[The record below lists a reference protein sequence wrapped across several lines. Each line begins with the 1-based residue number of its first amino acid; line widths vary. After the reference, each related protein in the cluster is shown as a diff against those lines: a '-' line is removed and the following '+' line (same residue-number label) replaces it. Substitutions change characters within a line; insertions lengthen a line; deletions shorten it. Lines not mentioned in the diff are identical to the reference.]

1 MCNQN
6 KIDSVERSD
15 FICASFENRVRQPR
29 IDEQNFSARRY
40 HLEGRLAVPSE
51 LRVHDLHE
59 TEKHWFGKGDEHGA
73 LRHPATDVSSFVINS
88 TFDIRHFTYVC
99 PLMDHEH
106 AHQHLSATDPR
117 MAALIARS
125 RRYEIKPSVAI
136 RPFDALAESI
146 AYQQL
151 SGKAAATIFGRVR
164 ALFPKRKWLD
174 PEQLL
179 ATPDDTLRGAGLSRA
194 KTAALKDLAAK
205 TIDGTVPSG
214 RALLRMSDDEII
226 ARLTQVRGIGRWTVE
241 MLLLFDLGRPD
252 VWPVD
257 DYGVRKG
264 FTKTFGRRKLPTP
277 KQLVKIGEKW
287 RPYRSVAAWYFW
299 RALDQPEKLQS

>member
-1 MCNQN
+1 
-6 KIDSVERSD
+6 
-15 FICASFENRVRQPR
+15 
-29 IDEQNFSARRY
+29 
-40 HLEGRLAVPSE
+40 
-51 LRVHDLHE
+51 
-59 TEKHWFGKGDEHGA
+59 
-73 LRHPATDVSSFVINS
+73 
-88 TFDIRHFTYVC
+88 
-99 PLMDHEH
+99 
-106 AHQHLSATDPR
+106 
-117 MAALIARS
+117 MAELIARS
-125 RRYEIKPSVAI
+125 RRYNITSAVSI

-164 ALFPKRKWLD
+164 ALYPKRKWLD

-179 ATPDDTLRGAGLSRA
+179 ATPDETLRAAGLSRA

-205 TIDGTVPSG
+205 TIDGTVPAG
-214 RALLRMSDDEII
+214 RALIRMSDDEIVT
-226 ARLTQVRGIGRWTVE
+226 RLTAVRGIGRWTVE

-264 FTKTFGRRKLPTP
+264 FAKTFGRRKLPTP
-277 KQLVKIGEKW
+277 KQLMKLGEKW

-299 RALDQPEKLQS
+299 RALDESNAKS

>member
-1 MCNQN
+1 
-6 KIDSVERSD
+6 
-15 FICASFENRVRQPR
+15 
-29 IDEQNFSARRY
+29 
-40 HLEGRLAVPSE
+40 
-51 LRVHDLHE
+51 
-59 TEKHWFGKGDEHGA
+59 
-73 LRHPATDVSSFVINS
+73 
-88 TFDIRHFTYVC
+88 
-99 PLMDHEH
+99 
-106 AHQHLSATDPR
+106 
-117 MAALIARS
+117 MADLIARS
-125 RRYEIKPSVAI
+125 RRYNITPAISI

-164 ALFPKRKWLD
+164 ALYPKSKWLD
-174 PEQLL
+174 PEKLL
-179 ATPDDTLRGAGLSRA
+179 ATPDETLRAAGLSRA

-214 RALLRMSDDEII
+214 RALIRMSDDEII
-226 ARLTQVRGIGRWTVE
+226 TRLTAVRGIGRWTVE

-264 FTKTFGRRKLPTP
+264 FAKTFGRRKLPTP
-277 KQLVKIGEKW
+277 KQLMKFGEKW

-299 RALDQPEKLQS
+299 RALDESNKLQG

>member
-1 MCNQN
+1 
-6 KIDSVERSD
+6 
-15 FICASFENRVRQPR
+15 
-29 IDEQNFSARRY
+29 
-40 HLEGRLAVPSE
+40 
-51 LRVHDLHE
+51 
-59 TEKHWFGKGDEHGA
+59 
-73 LRHPATDVSSFVINS
+73 
-88 TFDIRHFTYVC
+88 
-99 PLMDHEH
+99 
-106 AHQHLSATDPR
+106 
-117 MAALIARS
+117 MADLIARS
-125 RRYEIKPSVAI
+125 RRYNIAPAVSI

-164 ALFPKRKWLD
+164 GLYPKTKWLD
-174 PEQLL
+174 PAKIL
-179 ATPDDTLRGAGLSRA
+179 ATPDDALRSAGLSRA
-194 KTAALKDLAAK
+194 KTAAIKDLAAK

-214 RALLRMSDDEII
+214 HALLRMSDDEII

-264 FTKTFGRRKLPTP
+264 FAKTFGRRKLPTP
-277 KQLVKIGEKW
+277 KQLIKSGEKW

-299 RALDQPEKLQS
+299 RALEAPEKL

>member
-1 MCNQN
+1 M
-6 KIDSVERSD
+6 
-15 FICASFENRVRQPR
+15 A
-29 IDEQNFSARRY
+29 
-40 HLEGRLAVPSE
+40 E
-51 LRVHDLHE
+51 LI
-59 TEKHWFGKGDEHGA
+59 G
-73 LRHPATDVSSFVINS
+73 
-88 TFDIRHFTYVC
+88 
-99 PLMDHEH
+99 
-106 AHQHLSATDPR
+106 
-117 MAALIARS
+117 RS
-125 RRYEIKPSVAI
+125 RRYNITPAVLI

-164 ALFPKRKWLD
+164 ALYPKRKWLD

-179 ATPDDTLRGAGLSRA
+179 ATPDETLRAAGLSRA

-214 RALLRMSDDEII
+214 RALIRMTDDEII
-226 ARLTQVRGIGRWTVE
+226 TRLTTVRGIGRWTVE
-241 MLLLFDLGRPD
+241 MLLLFDLGRLD

-264 FTKTFGRRKLPTP
+264 FAKTFGRRKLPTP
-277 KQLVKIGEKW
+277 KQLMKFGEKW

-299 RALDQPEKLQS
+299 RALDAPKKTNRFDS

>member
-1 MCNQN
+1 
-6 KIDSVERSD
+6 
-15 FICASFENRVRQPR
+15 
-29 IDEQNFSARRY
+29 
-40 HLEGRLAVPSE
+40 
-51 LRVHDLHE
+51 
-59 TEKHWFGKGDEHGA
+59 
-73 LRHPATDVSSFVINS
+73 
-88 TFDIRHFTYVC
+88 
-99 PLMDHEH
+99 
-106 AHQHLSATDPR
+106 
-117 MAALIARS
+117 MADLIARS
-125 RRYEIKPSVAI
+125 RRYKIVPPVSV

-164 ALFPKRKWLD
+164 ALYPKRKWLD

-179 ATPDDTLRGAGLSRA
+179 ATPDETLRAAGLSRA

-214 RALLRMSDDEII
+214 RALIRMSDDEIV
-226 ARLTQVRGIGRWTVE
+226 ARLTTVRGIGRWTVE

-264 FTKTFGRRKLPTP
+264 FAKTFGRRKLPTP
-277 KQLVKIGEKW
+277 KQLMKFGEKW

-299 RALDQPEKLQS
+299 RALDQPEKLKIEKLIG

>member
-1 MCNQN
+1 
-6 KIDSVERSD
+6 
-15 FICASFENRVRQPR
+15 
-29 IDEQNFSARRY
+29 
-40 HLEGRLAVPSE
+40 
-51 LRVHDLHE
+51 
-59 TEKHWFGKGDEHGA
+59 
-73 LRHPATDVSSFVINS
+73 
-88 TFDIRHFTYVC
+88 
-99 PLMDHEH
+99 
-106 AHQHLSATDPR
+106 
-117 MAALIARS
+117 MADLIARS
-125 RRYEIKPSVAI
+125 RRYNIAPAVSI

-164 ALFPKRKWLD
+164 GLYSKTKWLD
-174 PEQLL
+174 PAKIL
-179 ATPDDTLRGAGLSRA
+179 ATPDDALRSAGLSRA
-194 KTAALKDLAAK
+194 KTAAIKDLAAK

-264 FTKTFGRRKLPTP
+264 FAKTFGRRKLPTP
-277 KQLVKIGEKW
+277 KQLIKSGEKW

-299 RALDQPEKLQS
+299 RALEAPEKLRT

>member
-1 MCNQN
+1 
-6 KIDSVERSD
+6 
-15 FICASFENRVRQPR
+15 
-29 IDEQNFSARRY
+29 
-40 HLEGRLAVPSE
+40 
-51 LRVHDLHE
+51 
-59 TEKHWFGKGDEHGA
+59 
-73 LRHPATDVSSFVINS
+73 
-88 TFDIRHFTYVC
+88 
-99 PLMDHEH
+99 MDHGK
-106 AHQHLSATDPR
+106 AHRHLANTDPR
-117 MAALIARS
+117 MARLIARS
-125 RRYEIKPSVAI
+125 RRYNIAPAVSI

-164 ALFPKRKWLD
+164 ALYPKRKWLD

-179 ATPDDTLRGAGLSRA
+179 ATPDEALRAAGLSRA

-214 RALLRMSDDEII
+214 RVLLRMSDDEII

-264 FTKTFGRRKLPTP
+264 FAKTFGRRKLPTP
-277 KQLVKIGEKW
+277 KQLMKIGEKW

-299 RALDQPEKLQS
+299 RALDQPEKLQR

>member
-1 MCNQN
+1 
-6 KIDSVERSD
+6 
-15 FICASFENRVRQPR
+15 
-29 IDEQNFSARRY
+29 
-40 HLEGRLAVPSE
+40 
-51 LRVHDLHE
+51 
-59 TEKHWFGKGDEHGA
+59 
-73 LRHPATDVSSFVINS
+73 
-88 TFDIRHFTYVC
+88 
-99 PLMDHEH
+99 MDHGK
-106 AHQHLSATDPR
+106 AHRHLANTDPR
-117 MAALIARS
+117 MAQLIARS
-125 RRYEIKPSVAI
+125 RRYNIGPAVSI

-164 ALFPKRKWLD
+164 ALYPKRKWLD

-179 ATPDDTLRGAGLSRA
+179 ATPDESLRAAGLSRA

-264 FTKTFGRRKLPTP
+264 FAKTFGRRKLPTP

-299 RALDQPEKLQS
+299 RALDQPEKLQR